1 MYNLF
6 IHLPYKVIKITL
18 KSIFK
23 MEKLKNI
30 SKREIWLRAG
40 VSPKTYDKYLN
51 SEQLRYKTS
60 KKIKDAIA
68 SILRE
73 LNEVDAEL
81 SNL

>member
-1 MYNLF
+1 
-6 IHLPYKVIKITL
+6 
-18 KSIFK
+18 

-51 SEQLRYKTS
+51 NEPLRYKTS

-68 SILRE
+68 SVLRE
-73 LNEVDAEL
+73 LNDVEAEIL
-81 SNL
+81 NA